1 MRLCSF
7 PLRRAQCRAVPCS
20 AVQCSAG
27 PASSLFSLL
36 SSLFSLLFK
45 EKHREDRS
53 CEIWTGGN
61 EQEKR
66 KRGKN
71 RREEKISWNIINIQ
85 LFIPW
90 ALIRLKMKTR
100 WNTCESEQ
108 RKRIHKLFD
117 FSFSSTHLLKYSVAR
132 RLPCQKACPVKSVS
146 LLSPKLISLS
156 CRASC
161 TTCRFASLLK

>member
-7 PLRRAQCRAVPCS
+7 PLRRAQCRAVQCS
-20 AVQCSAG
+20 AVQCGAC
-27 PASSLFSLL
+27 LFSLL
-36 SSLFSLLFK
+36 SSLFSSRRSI
-45 EKHREDRS
+45 EKTEAR
-53 CEIWTGGN
+53 IWTGGN

-100 WNTCESEQ
+100 WYTCESEQ